1 MLTRVAVVVFVVII
15 VIFILAV
22 VLGGPLDR
30 RGHRQRPSDQN
41 GLSRSILDS
50 AHGQWYASQP
60 IVTDGV
66 Q

>member
-22 VLGGPLDR
+22 ALGTLDR

-60 IVTDGV
+60 IVTDGA